1 MTEPSGAEAEMRVSD
16 MMKLLL
22 EDRKKRE
29 EEIAEE
35 RRRREEEMAAERRQ
49 QQEQIERLMRLVEES
64 HTREGGRA
72 SGDKLK
78 LSKLTE
84 RDDIEAYL
92 TTFERIMVVHGVDR
106 SRWAY
111 KLAPELTGKAQLA
124 YAAMD
129 TAASGDY
136 EELKAAIL
144 RRYDIN
150 EETYR
155 QRFRAA
161 SRKEGET
168 HRELA
173 TRLADTVDKWTRECS
188 SVQELRDLIAK
199 EQLLNS
205 LPSDIRVWVSE
216 RKPKTSREAG
226 QLADDYLQARRRSQ
240 ELNKNEQPR
249 RQDKRSHG
257 PIRCYICH
265 QEGHGARECKKSQ
278 SGGGPGA
285 VSNRENPQR
294 QDKPVVRCFNCGGRG
309 HISTKC
315 PSNALYCSNRRG
327 RNCTWKPG
335 HSMVVS
341 TVLVLWRDRQ
351 WRTCCWTQVV
361 PGPWCD
367 ETWCQR
373 ASGWMVQW
381 PSVVPMVTQWSIR

>member
-1 MTEPSGAEAEMRVSD
+1 
-16 MMKLLL
+16 
-22 EDRKKRE
+22 
-29 EEIAEE
+29 
-35 RRRREEEMAAERRQ
+35 MAAERRQ
-49 QQEQIERLMRLVEES
+49 QQEQIEHLMRLVEES

-129 TAASGDY
+129 VAASGDY

-155 QRFRAA
+155 QRFQAA
-161 SRKEGET
+161 SRKDGET

-205 LPSDIRVWVSE
+205 LPSDIRVCMGQ
-216 RKPKTSREAG
+216 RE
-226 QLADDYLQARRRSQ
+226 
-240 ELNKNEQPR
+240 ET
-249 RQDKRSHG
+249 QDKSRG
-257 PIRCYICH
+257 
-265 QEGHGARECKKSQ
+265 GAAC
-278 SGGGPGA
+278 
-285 VSNRENPQR
+285 
-294 QDKPVVRCFNCGGRG
+294 
-309 HISTKC
+309 
-315 PSNALYCSNRRG
+315 
-327 RNCTWKPG
+327 
-335 HSMVVS
+335 
-341 TVLVLWRDRQ
+341 
-351 WRTCCWTQVV
+351 
-361 PGPWCD
+361 
-367 ETWCQR
+367 
-373 ASGWMVQW
+373 
-381 PSVVPMVTQWSIR
+381 